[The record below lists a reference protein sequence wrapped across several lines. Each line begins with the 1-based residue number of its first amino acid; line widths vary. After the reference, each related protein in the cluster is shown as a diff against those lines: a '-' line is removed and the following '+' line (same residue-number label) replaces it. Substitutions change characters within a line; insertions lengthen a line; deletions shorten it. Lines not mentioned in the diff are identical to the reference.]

1 MDSTVRDWSASSRV
15 RAARPE
21 APSCFTRSL
30 SGLTHF
36 SQMNQ
41 LHLIILVY
49 LYSTVNGLRDGESRE
64 ARLARRQQH
73 PAYKRA
79 LSNLHLQ
86 FISEFLAEK
95 PLVQPTTDSELWSFD
110 PSGLGD
116 ETHFS
121 LWWLLPSLTFL
132 FIIIILFT
140 IITQKNTPAQHVRLS
155 STV

>member
-1 MDSTVRDWSASSRV
+1 MWCTTNFTESADHHFCITMPLFMFSTLLAGMDSTVRDWSASSRV

-116 ETHFS
+116 
-121 LWWLLPSLTFL
+121 
-132 FIIIILFT
+132 
-140 IITQKNTPAQHVRLS
+140 
-155 STV
+155 

>member
-1 MDSTVRDWSASSRV
+1 
-15 RAARPE
+15 
-21 APSCFTRSL
+21 
-30 SGLTHF
+30 
-36 SQMNQ
+36 MNQ

-116 ETHFS
+116 ETHFG

-140 IITQKNTPAQHVRLS
+140 IFTQKHTPAQHIRLS
-155 STV
+155 NTV

>member
-1 MDSTVRDWSASSRV
+1 
-15 RAARPE
+15 
-21 APSCFTRSL
+21 
-30 SGLTHF
+30 
-36 SQMNQ
+36 MNSHQ
-41 LHLIILVY
+41 LIILVY
-49 LYSTVNGLRDGESRE
+49 LCSAVYELRGGESRE
-64 ARLARRQQH
+64 ARLARRQQS

-95 PLVQPTTDSELWSFD
+95 PLVHPTADSELWSFD

-140 IITQKNTPAQHVRLS
+140 ISTQRHTPAPHIRPTS
-155 STV
+155 SV